1 MRINIIVFII
11 LLESMTYAQS
21 GRIVVEIGVFRNTKG
36 LARISL
42 FNQSKGFPSEHKYCL
57 ISKSIKLDTTVI
69 AVEFDSLTFGDYALS
84 VLHDENENGKIDTNI
99 FGIPK
104 EGYGVSNNVNPKMR
118 APYFKEA
125 VFKLG
130 KFEKKLKVALYYR

>member
-1 MRINIIVFII
+1 MMRINIIVFII

-57 ISKSIKLDTTVI
+57 ISVLTRLFLTSFSLEISLYLKIF
-69 AVEFDSLTFGDYALS
+69 FDLF
-84 VLHDENENGKIDTNI
+84 
-99 FGIPK
+99 
-104 EGYGVSNNVNPKMR
+104 
-118 APYFKEA
+118 
-125 VFKLG
+125 
-130 KFEKKLKVALYYR
+130 